1 MPRPVVNPTGSVPD
15 PSQARFNLPSAN
27 PLPLSA
33 GQEHQVREQY
43 HANVRAICA
52 EEIRR
57 ASFSPSCLL
66 FYLEFLSPSVGLDMA
81 LWPYGCDATTAY
93 TSLYCWACLQLGDGH
108 RLMYMCIAGY
118 AECARGRT
126 FSMVWM
132 CRQQQRAMN
141 SCMVANA
148 TQEEQDRA
156 REEWFR
162 KRLEK
167 AERAKRRK
175 EREEEAAAAEA
186 AGKK

>member
-15 PSQARFNLPSAN
+15 PSQSRFNLPSAN

-33 GQEHQVREQY
+33 AQEHQVREQY

-57 ASFSPSCLL
+57 
-66 FYLEFLSPSVGLDMA
+66 
-81 LWPYGCDATTAY
+81 
-93 TSLYCWACLQLGDGH
+93 
-108 RLMYMCIAGY
+108 Y

-126 FSMVWM
+126 FSMVWT
-132 CRQQQRAMN
+132 CREQQRAMN

-175 EREEEAAAAEA
+175 EREEEAAAASP
-186 AGKK
+186 KK